1 MDIKF
6 SGFIATSLDGFIAR
20 IDGRIDWLTQKQ
32 SPKNKRQ
39 SDQNTRTNMQSSENT
54 NSEDLTEDYGYRSF
68 YDSTSCLVMG
78 RNTFEKVVSFPEW
91 PYANKRLI
99 VLSKRL
105 KEIPEEYQERAE
117 LYSGSPQMLSVD
129 LQSQNVRHV
138 YIDGGLTLQ
147 SFINAKILNQITI
160 TQVPILLGNGIP
172 LFSSTKQDFHLELLS
187 NNSFESGFV
196 QSKYQF
202 CY

>member
-20 IDGRIDWLTQKQ
+20 LDGRIDWLTQKETPRNKSKNLKTNPNTQ
-32 SPKNKRQ
+32 SKI
-39 SDQNTRTNMQSSENT
+39 QNTDNLNI
-54 NSEDLTEDYGYRSF
+54 EDYGYRNF
-68 YDSTSCLVMG
+68 YDSTDCLLMG

-91 PYANKRLI
+91 PYSNKRLI

-117 LYSGSPQMLSVD
+117 LYSGSPEMLAVE
-129 LQSQNVRHV
+129 LQNQNVRHC

-147 SFINAKILNQITI
+147 SFIKANILNQITI
-160 TQVPILLGNGIP
+160 TQVPILLGRGLP
-172 LFSSTKQDFHLELLS
+172 LFGAISQDCHLELIES
-187 NNSFESGFV
+187 RSFDSGFV
-196 QSKYQF
+196 QS
-202 CY
+202 CYKLLY